1 MEYIIFKPEFA
12 VKVIPVL
19 LGFLPMTLLLTIA
32 SAFFGLIFGVVLA
45 CGKLSRRKLPQL
57 LAKGYT
63 TIMRCTPSIVLMFV
77 VYYGLPLLLIYI
89 FDVNIQYYSNEFYA
103 IVSLSM
109 LYAATSSELLR
120 SAYEAIDKGQREAA
134 VSIGL
139 SPWQAFHRIILP
151 QCVKIIMPNL
161 ALSLVALMKEA
172 ALAFTIGVVDMMG
185 KAKLMVSNYYGAMA
199 LETYLAVALI
209 YWAISFLVQQIVRLS
224 EKRRYGRQIGRAE

>member
-1 MEYIIFKPEFA
+1 
-12 VKVIPVL
+12 
-19 LGFLPMTLLLTIA
+19 
-32 SAFFGLIFGVVLA
+32 
-45 CGKLSRRKLPQL
+45 
-57 LAKGYT
+57 
-63 TIMRCTPSIVLMFV
+63 
-77 VYYGLPLLLIYI
+77 
-89 FDVNIQYYSNEFYA
+89 
-103 IVSLSM
+103 M

-139 SPWQAFHRIILP
+139 SPWQAFYRIILP

-185 KAKLMVSNYYGAMA
+185 KAKLMVSNFYGAMA

-209 YWAISFLVQQIVRLS
+209 YWAISFMVQQIVRLS
-224 EKRRYGRQIGRAE
+224 EKRRYGRQIGKAE